1 MPETTQKIKEID
13 LRDLFEVLK
22 KNLVFIII
30 AAFVATAGSYVW
42 TKTTYVP
49 AYRSTATLYL
59 LRQYNVDGQ
68 LTTQALSNE
77 LSLSAYLVN
86 DCTYILKMPT
96 TMNEV
101 IKELK
106 LNTTAGAL
114 RGSISTNNPQNTRIL
129 EVSVVAASPELA
141 KEIVDAVCV
150 TGAEK
155 IAKTIGIN
163 QINISEYGTL
173 STSPCNTPKTSR
185 HIIAGIIAAAAVYL
199 IFFVIS
205 LLDDGIKSDSDVENY
220 LGLSVLGWIPDTD
233 APHSKRYG
241 YGYGYGQSR
250 VKGKKK
256 RAETETAAVDAGNG
270 RNNGNA

>member
-1 MPETTQKIKEID
+1 MPEITPKAREID
-13 LRDLFEVLK
+13 LRDLLDVLK
-22 KNLVFIII
+22 KNLIFIII
-30 AAFVATAGSYVW
+30 AAFVATAGCYAW
-42 TKTTYVP
+42 TKATYIP

-59 LRQYNVDGQ
+59 LRQYGVDGQ
-68 LTTQALSNE
+68 LTTAALSNE
-77 LSLSAYLVN
+77 LSLSTFLVN

-101 IKELK
+101 IDELK
-106 LNTTAGAL
+106 LNTTANAL

-155 IAKTIGIN
+155 ISKTIGVD

-173 STSPCNTPKTSR
+173 NYSPCNTPSSTR
-185 HIIAGIIAAAAVYL
+185 YITAGAIAAVAVYL
-199 IFFVIS
+199 IFFIIS

-220 LGLSVLGWIPDTD
+220 LGLTVLGWIPDTD

-241 YGYGYGQSR
+241 YGYGYGQ
-250 VKGKKK
+250 K
-256 RAETETAAVDAGNG
+256 RAKDKSSSAKVRPADSKANDAD
-270 RNNGNA
+270 